1 MDTWVSGID
10 HQDPDR
16 CLLFA
21 ARLHLIDIPG
31 RILRPCTGIGAVL
44 SGAIE
49 HQIPLPGGTG
59 MVIVEECELSAEI
72 GRPVLTAEQPVQA
85 VREGDIVSRLGNAI
99 SPGRSI
105 SGILHQSLIACA
117 ALNTQ

>member
-1 MDTWVSGID
+1 MGIRID

-21 ARLHLIDIPG
+21 ARLHFIDIPG
-31 RILRPCTGIGAVL
+31 WILRPCTGVGAVL

-49 HQIPLPGGTG
+49 HQIPPPGGTG
-59 MVIVEECELSAEI
+59 VVIVEEGELSAEI
-72 GRPVLTAEQPVQA
+72 GCPVLTAEQPIQA

-99 SPGRSI
+99 LLAAAFPEYSTSPW
-105 SGILHQSLIACA
+105 
-117 ALNTQ
+117 